1 MSGAVSSLVIA
12 VPAHDEA
19 ASLPAALRSIRRAL
33 AFDGLPGVRET
44 HLVVAADACE
54 DATAAVAARHGA
66 RVVEVAHGKAGA
78 ARAAAVEHALR
89 LCRAPAEETWIVTT
103 DADCVVRPSWLARQ
117 LEAAGQGWDCV
128 LGTIRIA
135 PLPPVP
141 AALRVRHDAHYFAD
155 RAGPGWVHPHVHGAN
170 LGVRADAYRAAGGFP
185 PVACG
190 EDRALVE
197 ALPGTARVLR
207 TDACPVLTSG
217 RTTPRAPG
225 GFGVFLRDL
234 AGHDGR
240 MRGVGPVSDTHL

>member
-135 PLPPVP
+135 PLPPV
-141 AALRVRHDAHYFAD
+141 
-155 RAGPGWVHPHVHGAN
+155 
-170 LGVRADAYRAAGGFP
+170 
-185 PVACG
+185 
-190 EDRALVE
+190 
-197 ALPGTARVLR
+197 
-207 TDACPVLTSG
+207 
-217 RTTPRAPG
+217 
-225 GFGVFLRDL
+225 
-234 AGHDGR
+234 
-240 MRGVGPVSDTHL
+240 